1 MKHFINYLNCY
12 IKKSCKNQVVL
23 DIWVNSIYDNDVN
36 LRRGEYRMGKLKN
49 VKDIDFDKVKGKS
62 KGFMAEF
69 KEFAMKGS
77 VVDLAIG
84 MIIGSAFTSIVNSF
98 VNDIIMPLISKLT
111 KGIDFSSLFL
121 SLDGNHYNTLAE
133 AQAVDAAVL
142 TYGNFI
148 TAIIN
153 FLLVALVIFIVF
165 KKLLAPR
172 KKDEA
177 PAEPTEKEC
186 PYCKSTI
193 AIGAT
198 RCPHCTSELE

>member
-1 MKHFINYLNCY
+1 
-12 IKKSCKNQVVL
+12 
-23 DIWVNSIYDNDVN
+23 
-36 LRRGEYRMGKLKN
+36 MGKLKN
-49 VKDIDFDKVKGKS
+49 VKDIDFEKVKGKS
-62 KGFMAEF
+62 KGIFTEF

-98 VNDIIMPLISKLT
+98 VNDIIMPLISLMT
-111 KGIDFSSLFL
+111 KGIDFSTLFV
-121 SLDGNHYNTLAE
+121 SLDGKHYNTLAE
-133 AQAVDAAVL
+133 AEAVDAAVI

-172 KKDEA
+172 KKEDGT

-198 RCPHCTSELE
+198 RCPHCTSELEK